1 MIKTDTDIFNNLFLI
16 ITVRNTLLHP
26 GRPILITARNLF

>member
-1 MIKTDTDIFNNLFLI
+1 MIKTDIFNNLFLI

-26 GRPILITARNLF
+26 GKPILITDRDIF